1 MKWWAYWALE
11 FLDTLATNGGNERL
25 WTNSVVEVVWITIVV
40 VMVLV
45 WCSSRAG
52 GMVIVVVKQN
62 GGSGAIIELWYW

>member
-40 VMVLV
+40 VVVLV